1 MIIPTEIRKRNID
14 KPTLK
19 NKMTNN
25 AINIIDRML
34 ILFTPF
40 SNILLFYSYANIGL
54 KLGFK

>member
-1 MIIPTEIRKRNID
+1 MD

-25 AINIIDRML
+25 AISMIDRML

-40 SNILLFYSYANIGL
+40 SNILHFYNYINIGP